1 MTFKYSICHPEK
13 ENNEYK
19 DNPISENEVMEIAK
33 NYPWI
38 EKLKFCDSLNPE
50 DIYYSPSLDF
60 TCIENGKSFC
70 LTADYDND
78 EKLVFYLWDN
88 RPKKVKV
95 LFGLLG
101 EKEKIIVDDIWS
113 INFDKSLKY
122 LEHFVNS
129 NYSLIEELITFNH
142 KLKAT

>member
-1 MTFKYSICHPEK
+1 MFS
-13 ENNEYK
+13 
-19 DNPISENEVMEIAK
+19 
-33 NYPWI
+33 
-38 EKLKFCDSLNPE
+38 
-50 DIYYSPSLDF
+50 
-60 TCIENGKSFC
+60 
-70 LTADYDND
+70 
-78 EKLVFYLWDN
+78 LWDN